1 MPTNWTTPA
10 FQQIE
15 LQLYTKNRTTPASQ
29 QIELQLY
36 TIKLN
41 YSCIQTNWTIVVFKY
56 LKLNQFNDCY
66 VRLWFDVAWIKAKL
80 VISSFSEPRF
90 PGKSKSEAIY
100 DGGLLN
106 LLSPSVVYFHPRAIY
121 TFFFLSLQIDNFL
134 SPFKLFSLFKWTR
147 SGHSQVW
154 RLRRG
159 CLVGHRI
166 RLKDVE
172 RTCSRRCCRW
182 KSTLEE
188 SSACQTD
195 QSWLPSGNSSLI

>member
-1 MPTNWTTPA
+1 MHFGAIKWRISLNFGVLFRFCNNNKTLQSPRNWLIPKFTVA
-10 FQQIE
+10 VC
-15 LQLYTKNRTTPASQ
+15 LCRDS
-29 QIELQLY
+29 
-36 TIKLN
+36 KL
-41 YSCIQTNWTIVVFKY
+41 K
-56 LKLNQFNDCY
+56 
-66 VRLWFDVAWIKAKL
+66 RKAKL
-80 VISSFSEPRF
+80 VISSFTEPRF

-195 QSWLPSGNSSLI
+195 QSWLPSGNSFLI